1 MFNINFNKPFI
12 RNDLQNCI
20 KRANEISIKKMN
32 ETFNRSKFFNIKKL
46 NKQHTSD
53 YEFDFCDLSEDNED
67 NDDNNDC
74 NKIDK
79 MNGTVSN
86 QKIPFILAFLGGSS
100 IISFS
105 LLYYFN
111 IYIKK

>member
-1 MFNINFNKPFI
+1 MFNTNFNKPFI
-12 RNDLQNCI
+12 RNELQSYI
-20 KRANEISIKKMN
+20 KRANENSFKKMN
-32 ETFNRSKFFNIKKL
+32 EAFTRSKFFNIKKL

-53 YEFDFCDLSEDNED
+53 YEFDFCDLSEDH
-67 NDDNNDC
+67 DDDFK
-74 NKIDK
+74 KIDK
-79 MNGTVSN
+79 INETVSN

>member
-12 RNDLQNCI
+12 RKELQNYI
-20 KRANEISIKKMN
+20 KTVNENSIKKIN
-32 ETFNRSKFFNIKKL
+32 ETFNRSDIFKIKKL

-53 YEFDFCDLSEDNED
+53 YEFDFCDLSEDNDTCD
-67 NDDNNDC
+67 NDDFK
-74 NKIDK
+74 KIDK
-79 MNGTVSN
+79 INEIGIN
-86 QKIPFILAFLGGSS
+86 QNISFILAFLGGSS

-105 LLYYFN
+105 LLYYYN